1 MLGMEMMMKSMGINP
16 DEIKSQLE
24 KVSLVAQEK
33 MLQFEAQLNRI
44 EQNQVLLYQ
53 LLVRAKLIETVDEYH
68 ANLTAEREQALIP
81 STGEINGK
89 RKSN

>member
-33 MLQFEAQLNRI
+33 MSQFEAQLNRI

-53 LLVRAKLIETVDEYH
+53 LLAHAKLIETVDEYH
-68 ANLTAEREQALIP
+68 ANLATEREQALIP